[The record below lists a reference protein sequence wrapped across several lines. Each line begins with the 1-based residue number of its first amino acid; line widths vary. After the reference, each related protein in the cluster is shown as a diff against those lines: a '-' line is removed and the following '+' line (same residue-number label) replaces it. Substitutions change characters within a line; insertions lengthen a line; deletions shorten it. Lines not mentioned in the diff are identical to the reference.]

1 MLCACCSQLDGDAS
15 LHVEW
20 KFVAVSPV
28 SPRTIFMTLNRH
40 SQNLIQA
47 LFLTARVSQIKL
59 VVGLTLW
66 QEVVYHVLVKG
77 GIVQVREYGLH

>member
-1 MLCACCSQLDGDAS
+1 
-15 LHVEW
+15 
-20 KFVAVSPV
+20 
-28 SPRTIFMTLNRH
+28 MTLNRH